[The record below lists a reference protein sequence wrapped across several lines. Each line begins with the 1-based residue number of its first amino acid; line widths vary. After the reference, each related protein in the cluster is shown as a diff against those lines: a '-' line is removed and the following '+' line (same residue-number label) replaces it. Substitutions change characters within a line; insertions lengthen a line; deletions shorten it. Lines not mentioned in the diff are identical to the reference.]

1 MRICVLLLFTIA
13 FVFAPQCD
21 RGPKQPSGNA
31 VTFVAAGD
39 FGMTSDASAT
49 LEMMSQA
56 RPDFILALGDLSY
69 SATRPESDWCDYVRS
84 KVGPTLPFQL
94 MSGNHEDDFGKEG
107 EIRKFA
113 ACLPD
118 KMRSTG
124 KYPAEYYFDLGKLA
138 RFIAIS
144 PDLTIGDEHFY
155 YGHSN
160 SHYQWLAKA
169 IDDARGAGVQW
180 VIVAMHKNCLSMGSY
195 YCNVYADLMNLLV
208 SKKVDLVLQ
217 GHDHT
222 YQRTKQLALGPACT
236 EIAIDSFNANCIIDD
251 GADNRY
257 RKGKGPVF
265 VTAGT
270 GGGELFEINT
280 KDSEA
285 GYFVK
290 WMGANIEPRKG
301 FVKVVVSR
309 NEISAEFVGSTMT
322 SNFTDSFVITV
333 N

>member
-1 MRICVLLLFTIA
+1 MRICALLLFTIA
-13 FVFAPQCD
+13 FVFAPHCD
-21 RGPKQPSGNA
+21 RGPKQASGSA

-49 LEMMSQA
+49 LEMMSKA

-69 SATRPESDWCDYVRS
+69 SATLPESAWCDYVRS

-94 MSGNHEDDFGKEG
+94 LSGNHEDDFGKEG

-124 KYPAEYYFDLGKLA
+124 KYPTEYYFDLGKLA
-138 RFIAIS
+138 RVIAIS
-144 PDLTIGDEHFY
+144 PDLTIGEEHYY

-169 IDDARGAGVQW
+169 IDDARAAGVQW

-222 YQRTKQLALGPACT
+222 YQRTKQLALGRACT

-251 GADNRY
+251 GTDDRY

-270 GGGELFEINT
+270 GGGELFDINT

-290 WMGANIEPRKG
+290 WMGANIQPRKG
-301 FVKVVVSR
+301 FVKFVVSR
-309 NEISAEFVGSTMT
+309 NEISAEFIGSTMT
-322 SNFTDSFVITV
+322 SNFTDSFLITV

>member
-1 MRICVLLLFTIA
+1 MKICLLLLFTIPV
-13 FVFAPQCD
+13 VFAPQCD
-21 RGPKQPSGNA
+21 RGPRQPSGKA
-31 VTFVAAGD
+31 ITFVAAGD

-49 LEMMSQA
+49 LEMMSKA

-69 SATRPESDWCDYVRS
+69 SATLPESAWCDYVRS
-84 KVGPTLPFQL
+84 KVGPTLPFEL
-94 MSGNHEDDFGKEG
+94 LSGNHEDDFGKEG
-107 EIRKFA
+107 QILKFA

-144 PDLTIGDEHFY
+144 PDLTIGEEHYY

-160 SHYQWLAKA
+160 SHYQWLVRA
-169 IDDARGAGVQW
+169 IDDARRAGIQW

-270 GGGELFEINT
+270 GGGELFDINIQ
-280 KDSEA
+280 DSEA
-285 GYFVK
+285 GYFAK
-290 WMGANIEPRKG
+290 WMGANIAPRKG
-301 FVKVVVSR
+301 FVKFVVSR
-309 NEISAEFVGSTMT
+309 NEISAEFIGSTMT
-322 SNFTDSFVITV
+322 SNFADSFVITV